1 MRHFNIITAVKADS
15 SAHLAFHPLRI
26 VTLKIH
32 ECAHIAAVPG
42 VECNQPRFF
51 VKFPVGNQSWACIV
65 FHKVGNLISTEGTA
79 ENPEIVQSPIK
90 RVILCGS
97 PLAKVDH

>member
-15 SAHLAFHPLRI
+15 PTYLAFHPLRI
-26 VTLKIH
+26 ITIKIH
-32 ECAHIAAVPG
+32 KCTQIAVVAG
-42 VECNQPRFF
+42 VECKLSRFF
-51 VKFPVGNQSWACIV
+51 VKFPVSNQSWACIV

>member
-15 SAHLAFHPLRI
+15 PTYLAFHPLRI
-26 VTLKIH
+26 ITIKIH
-32 ECAHIAAVPG
+32 KCAQIAVVAG
-42 VECNQPRFF
+42 VECKLSRFF
-51 VKFPVGNQSWACIV
+51 IKFPVGNQSRTCV
-65 FHKVGNLISTEGTA
+65 GFHKVGNLISTQCA
-79 ENPEIVQSPIK
+79 IENPEIVQSPIK